1 MLTSECYQRLLYKRG
16 VYLSLCL
23 TFAPHCIF
31 QKMVTMETQ
40 EFETNPEK
48 SNINIAVFLETSTQS
63 KKFFYKNEKKK
74 NSKLEKKGE
83 LRQTNFFI

>member
-1 MLTSECYQRLLYKRG
+1 MLTSECYQWLLYKRG

-48 SNINIAVFLETSTQS
+48 SNII
-63 KKFFYKNEKKK
+63 
-74 NSKLEKKGE
+74 
-83 LRQTNFFI
+83 

>member
-1 MLTSECYQRLLYKRG
+1 MLSSECYQWLLYKRG

-48 SNINIAVFLETSTQS
+48 SNIIIAVFLETSTQS
-63 KKFFYKNEKKK
+63 KKFFTKMKRRKTL
-74 NSKLEKKGE
+74 S
-83 LRQTNFFI
+83 